1 VTATT
6 TPAQENRANGTLAI
20 VVAIVV
26 AAIAFALSFSQGWVI
41 WLVILGEITAIALG
55 IMAWHS
61 GAGKLAVVLAVLLTV
76 ALIVW
81 VRSPKESGS
90 NSTPPPATA
99 Q

>member
-1 VTATT
+1 MTAT

-20 VVAIVV
+20 MVAVVV

-41 WLVILGEITAIALG
+41 WLVILGELTAIILG

-76 ALIVW
+76 GMIVW

-90 NSTPPPATA
+90 TTPPPAATP
-99 Q
+99 